1 MKSMRR
7 TLAVF
12 TLAATVGLQAF
23 AESDCRSKLD
33 KASQT
38 ELGLTV
44 DKFDQGQ
51 DAGWRGLAKAGCN
64 AEAATLIERY
74 LVGYESN
81 LRTLKWHQMQL
92 LAVTNQYGPAIVAAE
107 QSINPEQETQH
118 PKFQWNAYVRATMAF
133 LRKDRKDFD
142 AQAKLL
148 KEAVELEPHNKVNF
162 DIVEGFS
169 ICFDKPYKEA
179 YSCRKVP

>member
-1 MKSMRR
+1 MKSIRSNLVIG
-7 TLAVF
+7 TLAVA
-12 TLAATVGLQAF
+12 LSAYVH
-23 AESDCRSKLD
+23 AETECQPKLE

-74 LVGYESN
+74 LIGYESN
-81 LRTLKWHQMQL
+81 LRTLKWHQAQL

-118 PKFQWNAYVRATMAF
+118 PKFQWNAYVKATIAF
-133 LRKDRKDFD
+133 MRKDRKDFD
-142 AQAKLL
+142 VQLNIL
-148 KEAVELEPHNKVNF
+148 KEATQVEPHNKVNI
-162 DIVEGFS
+162 DIVEGFA

-179 YSCRKVP
+179 YSCRKAQ